1 MAESN
6 QGYRK
11 KQALLVFLV
20 FACLAVAIFS
30 GSAPV
35 SVGAIL
41 AICGLCFWAS
51 TLEPEKSHD
60 ERHH

>member
-1 MAESN
+1 MAGSN

-11 KQALLVFLV
+11 KQALLVLLV
-20 FACLAVAIFS
+20 FACLAVAVFS

-41 AICGLCFWAS
+41 AGCGLCFWAA
-51 TLEPEKSHD
+51 TLEPKKSHG
-60 ERHH
+60 EAHH

>member
-1 MAESN
+1 MAGSN

-11 KQALLVFLV
+11 KQALLVLLV

-41 AICGLCFWAS
+41 ASCGLCFWAS
-51 TLEPEKSHD
+51 TLEPKKSHH
-60 ERHH
+60 EAHH

>member
-1 MAESN
+1 MEENN

-11 KQALLVFLV
+11 KQALLVLLV
-20 FACLAVAIFS
+20 FACLAAAIFG

-41 AICGLCFWAS
+41 AACGLIFWAS
-51 TLEPEKSHD
+51 TLEPKKRRGD
-60 ERHH
+60 HHH

>member
-1 MAESN
+1 MAQST

-11 KQALLVFLV
+11 KQALLVVLV

-51 TLEPEKSHD
+51 SLEPKKSHD
-60 ERHH
+60 KAHH

>member
-6 QGYRK
+6 QGYRL
-11 KQALLVFLV
+11 KQAMLVFLV

-35 SVGAIL
+35 IVGAIM
-41 AICGLCFWAS
+41 AACGLCFWAS
-51 TLEPEKSHD
+51 TLEPEKSQD
-60 ERHH
+60 EHHH